1 MSNDRLRAE
10 RDQELREATM
20 EAAEAA
26 WMAAEAAW
34 MAASAA
40 WTAAAARA
48 ANAAAAHDI
57 LKRIVQEEIDARQE
71 LHAERE
77 RLLDVLDLCGGRNL
91 EVANAID
98 EIGRQLG
105 AS

>member
-1 MSNDRLRAE
+1 
-10 RDQELREATM
+10 
-20 EAAEAA
+20 
-26 WMAAEAAW
+26 MAAEAAW

>member
-40 WTAAAARA
+40 WT
-48 ANAAAAHDI
+48 AAAHDI